1 MSDDAVIGHERR
13 ISERLLSLWEELR
26 GDKPIPLESDLDIQR
41 LSDYWESC
49 FIVEISNRGDERD
62 YKYSYLGES
71 IIDAYGDDLTGKEV
85 YNHLIAPYTQM
96 LLLKF
101 ETVVGDLATVTDEAE
116 FLNLKSKMIRYRQ
129 CLVPLAGGDGR
140 VGFILGT
147 MTWSQYDLEIVDQP

>member
-1 MSDDAVIGHERR
+1 MSDDAVIGQERR

-26 GDKPIPLESDLDIQR
+26 GDREIPQESDLDIQL

-49 FIVEISNRGDERD
+49 FMVEITNRGDERD
-62 YKYSYLGES
+62 YKYSYLGTS
-71 IIDAYGDDLTGKEV
+71 IIDAYGDDLTGKEL

-101 ETVVGDLATVTDEAE
+101 ETVVGDLATVTDESE
-116 FLNLKSKMIRYRQ
+116 FMNLKGDMIRYRQ
-129 CLVPLAGGDGR
+129 CLVPLGSKDGL

-147 MTWSQYDLEIVDQP
+147 MTWSKYDLERPE

>member
-1 MSDDAVIGHERR
+1 MSDDAVIGQERR
-13 ISERLLSLWEELR
+13 ISERLLSLWDELR
-26 GDKPIPLESDLDIQR
+26 GDAEIPQESALDIHR

-49 FIVEISNRGDERD
+49 FIVEITERGDERD
-62 YKYSYLGES
+62 YKYSYLGTS

-85 YNHLIAPYTQM
+85 YNHLIAPYSQM

-116 FLNLKSKMIRYRQ
+116 FTNLKGAQIRYRQ
-129 CLVPLAGGDGR
+129 CLVPLGATTGR

-147 MTWSQYDLEIVDQP
+147 MTWSQYELERQA

>member
-1 MSDDAVIGHERR
+1 MSDDAVIGQERR

-26 GDKPIPLESDLDIQR
+26 GDREIPQESDLDIQL

-49 FIVEISNRGDERD
+49 FMVEITNRGDERD
-62 YKYSYLGES
+62 YKYSYLGSS

-101 ETVVGDLATVTDEAE
+101 ETVVGDLATVTDESE
-116 FLNLKSKMIRYRQ
+116 FMNLKGDMIRYRQ
-129 CLVPLAGGDGR
+129 CLVPLGSADGR

-147 MTWSQYDLEIVDQP
+147 MTWSKYDLERPD

>member
-1 MSDDAVIGHERR
+1 MSDDAVIGQERR

-26 GDKPIPLESDLDIQR
+26 GDRPIPLERDLDIQR

-49 FIVEISNRGDERD
+49 FIVEITRREDERD

-71 IIDAYGDDLTGKEV
+71 IIAAYGDDLTGKEV

-116 FLNLKSKMIRYRQ
+116 FMNLKSKLIRYRQ
-129 CLVPLAGGDGR
+129 CLVPLGGSDGH

-147 MTWSQYDLEIVDQP
+147 MTWSQYDLESNDEA